1 MRIYERER
9 HKRYAKGTLVVAT
22 ANFCAEKIQVRE
34 KEKLLL
40 KILVLLQ
47 KILCKKLRFCSFF
60 FDFKNGQNFPS
71 DHAWGSKNRIGSKN
85 SYM

>member
-34 KEKLLL
+34 EEKLV
-40 KILVLLQ
+40 IENFSVIFVQ
-47 KILCKKLRFCSFF
+47 KLRFGSFF
-60 FDFKNGQNFPS
+60 FDFKNGQDFPL
-71 DHAWGSKNRIGSKN
+71 DHGL
-85 SYM
+85 